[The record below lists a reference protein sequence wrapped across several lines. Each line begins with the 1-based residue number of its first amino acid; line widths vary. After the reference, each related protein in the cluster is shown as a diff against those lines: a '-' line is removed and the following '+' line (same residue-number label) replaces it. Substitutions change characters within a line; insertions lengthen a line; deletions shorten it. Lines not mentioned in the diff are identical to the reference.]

1 MTLRL
6 SDFEQQIDPTILRR
20 GYEYFIIGSVTDVD
34 DLGDGEYEATVEGS
48 DIYNVS
54 LHIEGDEV
62 TEYDCDCPY
71 DWGPVCKHVVA
82 VLFHL
87 RKELQETPRK
97 QTRSK
102 PKKESE
108 AAQFERLLK
117 QTLCAPQIPFLQ
129 KDKSQKTISIGNM
142 KTRGFIF
149 CLLDNISQNGT
160 PVMLCGCA
168 LPEQFECCDHR
179 RYFSDI
185 YYLAVVCDDEILE
198 KRLRMRPAWRGCDS
212 EEYIRSA
219 VDFNRYIKKNAE
231 TLKPAMTL
239 LDNSHLTLKEETEFV
254 REWIIKKTEK
264 SENAV

>member
-48 DIYNVS
+48 DIYTVS

-117 QTLCAPQIPFLQ
+117 QLTAEELKAFINDACAQ
-129 KDKSQKTISIGNM
+129 DKSLRRLFIAKHISRLYPESKELYDRQVEKLIE
-142 KTRGFIF
+142 TYADRYGFIGYHESSQLGDIIYEMVKDTRRKPLT
-149 CLLDNISQNGT
+149 CLKN
-160 PVMLCGCA
+160 
-168 LPEQFECCDHR
+168 LPR
-179 RYFSDI
+179 RI
-185 YYLAVVCDDEILE
+185 W
-198 KRLRMRPAWRGCDS
+198 M
-212 EEYIRSA
+212 
-219 VDFNRYIKKNAE
+219 NRRA
-231 TLKPAMTL
+231 
-239 LDNSHLTLKEETEFV
+239 
-254 REWIIKKTEK
+254 
-264 SENAV
+264 